1 MSLLPPAWT
10 ANWGML
16 PGAIGGLLGLVLV
29 VLGRAGKLPEE
40 VDAAWGALSG
50 AFHTLVPI
58 RPRWRGERRSLRTFP
73 AHLSAQGPSRS
84 IPTRLDAFQLNLTPF
99 NSTPTIACMERPSGW
114 SATLLFMT
122 MPVAQLANNFANPSS
137 LEGLSVLS
145 SVLAMT
151 GNALMVPRAL
161 FTRDVIWLTGSTW
174 GSCLMG
180 WGVMLSLL
188 LGRDASGARYI
199 SPELFSAISIAFFR
213 VHRGGVRRG
222 RVGVVGRGAA
232 DGVASS
238 RVEIRESERVTS
250 EYSLARRTRLDDA
263 SDLIVI
269 PNTIAAH
276 RNVAV

>member
-1 MSLLPPAWT
+1 VSLLPPAWT

-199 SPELFSAISIAFFR
+199 SPELFSAISIAFF
-213 VHRGGVRRG
+213 GFI
-222 RVGVVGRGAA
+222 VVVFVA
-232 DGVASS
+232 DGLA
-238 RVEIRESERVTS
+238 
-250 EYSLARRTRLDDA
+250 SLAAGRPTAWRLRA
-263 SDLIVI
+263 WRFAKVS
-269 PNTIAAH
+269 A
-276 RNVAV
+276 